1 MTSDCAG
8 ALIPASRGFGKRF
21 PCGPSDVFAAG
32 VRSLCCS
39 RSEGGGGAR
48 IRIVTDFWQDGPVT
62 ITAAADGSALGN
74 PGPAGWA
81 WYVNDDCW
89 RAGGWPHGTNNQ
101 GELMA
106 VLDLLRAT
114 AHLRHED
121 LHILCDSQYVINSI
135 TKWMPGWKRKGWRK
149 ADGKPVLNVDL
160 LKELDREL
168 AGRKY
173 RFEWVKGH
181 AGHDLNEAADE
192 RARAAATAYQQGVAA
207 RSGPGFP
214 GTHHAPAGGSSIP
227 GKAPAAAQPPAAASS
242 EPDPFSQQDT
252 TEQEAGHLTDPRQ
265 ERSPKE
271 PAPEEFTQLDFT
283 QLDGAFDLAGAAG
296 RAEAAP
302 PEALVEELER
312 ELLGPLVRG
321 DIGRTA
327 VLLHPDFLEIGSSGR
342 VWTRDAMMMALE
354 EDPGERTDIE
364 ILGADR
370 IGTST
375 VLLTYRSYARS
386 GTTLRSSLWVLDGGR
401 WRLRFHQGTPEA

>member
-1 MTSDCAG
+1 M
-8 ALIPASRGFGKRF
+8 
-21 PCGPSDVFAAG
+21 
-32 VRSLCCS
+32 
-39 RSEGGGGAR
+39 
-48 IRIVTDFWQDGPVT
+48 T

-114 AHLRHED
+114 AHLPGED
-121 LHILCDSQYVINSI
+121 LRILCDSQYVINSI

-149 ADGKPVLNVDL
+149 ADGKPVLNVEL

-168 AGRKY
+168 AGRTY
-173 RFEWVKGH
+173 TFEWVKGH
-181 AGHDLNEAADE
+181 AGHELNEAADE

-214 GTHHAPAGGSSIP
+214 GGHHPGTHQAGSGRSANAQAPSASGLQPATLDIPSAPFDIPANASARQAAGPGASAPVAGGGRPRITP
-227 GKAPAAAQPPAAASS
+227 
-242 EPDPFSQQDT
+242 EPVT
-252 TEQEAGHLTDPRQ
+252 
-265 ERSPKE
+265 
-271 PAPEEFTQLDFT
+271 
-283 QLDGAFDLAGAAG
+283 AFDELDLFSELDSEALEE
-296 RAEAAP
+296 AEATQQAGSIP

-327 VLLHPDFLEIGSSGR
+327 VLLHPDFMEIGSSGR

-370 IGTST
+370 IGAGA
-375 VLLTYRSYARS
+375 VLLTYRSFARS

>member
-1 MTSDCAG
+1 MRETAFSCDAV
-8 ALIPASRGFGKRF
+8 IVS
-21 PCGPSDVFAAG
+21 
-32 VRSLCCS
+32 
-39 RSEGGGGAR
+39 R
-48 IRIVTDFWQDGPVT
+48 IRHPRQEFSVNVFPHLRRAAVGRFWQDGPVT

-114 AHLRHED
+114 AHLPGED
-121 LHILCDSQYVINSI
+121 LRILCDSQYVINSI

-149 ADGKPVLNVDL
+149 ADGKPVLNVEL

-168 AGRKY
+168 AGRTY
-173 RFEWVKGH
+173 TFEWVKGH

-214 GTHHAPAGGSSIP
+214 GGQHPGTSGRAAAPQPASGAGLPPATLDIPPAAPAR
-227 GKAPAAAQPPAAASS
+227 PAAAPGDVQAVRGADAS
-242 EPDPFSQQDT
+242 
-252 TEQEAGHLTDPRQ
+252 GRPRAT
-265 ERSPKE
+265 
-271 PAPEEFTQLDFT
+271 PAPVPAFEELDLFSE
-283 QLDGAFDLAGAAG
+283 LDNEALEV
-296 RAEAAP
+296 AEATQQAGSVP

-327 VLLHPDFLEIGSSGR
+327 VLLHPDFMEIGSSGR

-364 ILGADR
+364 ILGAER
-370 IGTST
+370 IGTSA
-375 VLLTYRSYARS
+375 VLLTYRSFTRS
-386 GTTLRSSLWVLDGGR
+386 GTTLRSSLWVLDGDR

>member
-1 MTSDCAG
+1 MDA
-8 ALIPASRGFGKRF
+8 IRGWRT
-21 PCGPSDVFAAG
+21 PPGPNVG
-32 VRSLCCS
+32 C
-39 RSEGGGGAR
+39 
-48 IRIVTDFWQDGPVT
+48 FWQDGLVT

-114 AHLRHED
+114 AHLPGED
-121 LHILCDSQYVINSI
+121 LRILCDSQYVINSI

-149 ADGKPVLNVDL
+149 ADGKPVLNVEL

-168 AGRKY
+168 AGRTY
-173 RFEWVKGH
+173 TFEWVKGH

-214 GTHHAPAGGSSIP
+214 GGHHPGMQRASAPRDGSHAPAGQAPSGVGLPPATLDI
-227 GKAPAAAQPPAAASS
+227 PAAAPA
-242 EPDPFSQQDT
+242 
-252 TEQEAGHLTDPRQ
+252 
-265 ERSPKE
+265 
-271 PAPEEFTQLDFT
+271 
-283 QLDGAFDLAGAAG
+283 
-296 RAEAAP
+296 RAEAAHP
-302 PEALVEELER
+302 QAAPPSAASSRQAPSGAGNQRRTAPEPVSAFDELDLFSELDNEALEVAEATQQAGSVQPEALVEELER

-321 DIGRTA
+321 DMGRTA
-327 VLLHPDFLEIGSSGR
+327 VLLHPDFMEIGSSGR

-370 IGTST
+370 IGAGA
-375 VLLTYRSYARS
+375 VLLTYRSFARS

>member
-1 MTSDCAG
+1 
-8 ALIPASRGFGKRF
+8 
-21 PCGPSDVFAAG
+21 V
-32 VRSLCCS
+32 VR
-39 RSEGGGGAR
+39 
-48 IRIVTDFWQDGPVT
+48 VWQDGPVT

-106 VLDLLRAT
+106 VLDLFRAT
-114 AHLRHED
+114 AHLPQED
-121 LHILCDSQYVINSI
+121 LRILCDSQYVINSI

-149 ADGKPVLNVDL
+149 ADGKPVLNVEL

-173 RFEWVKGH
+173 TFEWVKGH
-181 AGHDLNEAADE
+181 AGHELNEAADE

-214 GTHHAPAGGSSIP
+214 GSHPAVVGHDARSASVA
-227 GKAPAAAQPPAAASS
+227 APAAAATQRAAQMPQATASRATTPATTPGTATKTPTTRTADMPPVAGPDELDLFS
-242 EPDPFSQQDT
+242 ELETDPFDVADAQKQ
-252 TEQEAGHLTDPRQ
+252 AP
-265 ERSPKE
+265 SPK
-271 PAPEEFTQLDFT
+271 
-283 QLDGAFDLAGAAG
+283 
-296 RAEAAP
+296 
-302 PEALVEELER
+302 ALVEELER

-327 VLLHPDFLEIGSSGR
+327 VLLHPDFMEIGSSGR

-364 ILGADR
+364 ILGVDR
-370 IGTST
+370 VGTGA
-375 VLLTYRSYARS
+375 VLLTYRSFARS
-386 GTTLRSSLWVLDGGR
+386 GTTLRSSLWVLDGNR